1 MTPVTQPL
9 PNAPAPAPD
18 KIGVLLRA
26 GLFVLIGWLGW
37 ILFPIILFPIAGIMV
52 TSALSGFASA
62 AVANTIAVRVY
73 ERGRLS
79 DIGLGWADT
88 SLREFL
94 TGTGSGIAGVVVVVG
109 APFAAGIVRFEPAPG
124 VEHPWASFAFVSV
137 VLLFGAAGEELLF
150 HGYAFQLLTRSVG
163 AFATLLPSSVLF
175 GLAHMGNQNVTS
187 LGVLNTIAWGG
198 LLGYAYL
205 RTNALWLPIG
215 LHFGWNF
222 ALPLFGANLSGFTM
236 GVTGY
241 ALHWRVGDLWSGG
254 AYGPEGGLLTTAM
267 VAALCFVVHRVTPEE
282 QE

>member
-1 MTPVTQPL
+1 VTPATQPI
-9 PNAPAPAPD
+9 PDAPAPD

-37 ILFPIILFPIAGIMV
+37 ILFPIVLFPLAGIMV

-79 DIGLGWADT
+79 DIGLGSATT

-94 TGTGSGIAGVVVVVG
+94 TGTGSGIAAVIVVVG
-109 APFAAGIVRFEPAPG
+109 APFAAGMVRFEPAPG

-205 RTNALWLPIG
+205 RTSALWLPIG

-254 AYGPEGGLLTTAM
+254 AYGPEGGLLTTAI
-267 VAALCFVVHRVTPEE
+267 VAALCWVVHRVTPEE